1 MHRLILLI
9 QLLFI
14 NSSYCKT
21 PNVLFVIIDDL
32 KPALN
37 CYGDKSAYTPNIDF
51 IAQKSF
57 VFNNAFA
64 QVIRK
69 IPITN
74 HTCKSTH
81 RVLMARNISVYFDIL
96 ASQSSV
102 DTKQVYLCA

>member
-1 MHRLILLI
+1 MHRLIFLI

-32 KPALN
+32 KPTLN

-64 QVIRK
+64 QVMRQMGL
-69 IPITN
+69 
-74 HTCKSTH
+74 KSNDH
-81 RVLMARNISVYFDIL
+81 KYFRL
-96 ASQSSV
+96 F
-102 DTKQVYLCA
+102 